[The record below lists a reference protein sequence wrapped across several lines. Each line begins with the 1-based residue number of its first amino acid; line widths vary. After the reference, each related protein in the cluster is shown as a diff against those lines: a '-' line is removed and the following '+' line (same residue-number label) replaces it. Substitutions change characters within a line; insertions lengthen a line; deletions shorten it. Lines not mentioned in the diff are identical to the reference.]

1 MQVSKDSNTMVSDMY
16 PTDFLLK
23 MDFVWNLVGEPFC
36 NQKIRTDSNKTA
48 IGNVSALEKKKKI
61 TGNCLAP
68 KIELLCKIRNHSN
81 TFAFPHPD
89 VALKS

>member
-48 IGNVSALEKKKKI
+48 IGNVSALEKKKK
-61 TGNCLAP
+61 
-68 KIELLCKIRNHSN
+68 NHWKLFGTQDRTTMQN
-81 TFAFPHPD
+81 
-89 VALKS
+89 